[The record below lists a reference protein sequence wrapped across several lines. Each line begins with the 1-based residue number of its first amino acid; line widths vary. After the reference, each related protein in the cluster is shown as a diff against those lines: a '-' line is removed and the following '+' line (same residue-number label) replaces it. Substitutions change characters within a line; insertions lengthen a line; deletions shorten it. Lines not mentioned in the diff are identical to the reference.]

1 MILFYFSKLLQR
13 PESNAKYLKTM
24 SVSKPNKQ
32 GDGNKI
38 KGKFSSFNINSV
50 YRGQDVNPRKE
61 ASAQQ
66 RSQHGLQS
74 LGRVQL
80 ARQPTS
86 AVGADSNSTAK
97 PETSKEPLKTA
108 AASAKQQRPLRS
120 ELDEITKGDMVASG
134 WALAHND
141 ELDYSAKI
149 VFSDEEDDA
158 KYRTATA
165 AQSEQEPQPA
175 DSSESR
181 DPSATESPKLRKPA
195 RQQAAQQSLKLKQ
208 QKQQS
213 QKKSEQ
219 KHSMLKQKKLRKK
232 DLEEKAK
239 EGQQSPEHFCPK
251 REQQQPSAPEDQ
263 SAAKIALLSNQTAC
277 GASLTRP
284 TPLMDIVYNGPPSDL
299 AQRQQ
304 SQLFD
309 LELTSSLMPSDLHR
323 RRQPPAQQ
331 QSVMALEWTRSD
343 LRGADLALVD
353 ACTGKN
359 VGGDYY
365 RHISLITRQVN
376 LTKKASL
383 ITKKASLITKE
394 ASLITKK
401 ASLITKEASLITK
414 EASLITKKASL
425 ITKEASLITK
435 KASLITKEAS
445 LITKKASLIT
455 KEASLITKKV
465 SLISRKARLITRQAS
480 LITRQASL
488 LITRRASLL
497 ITRRVSRITRQV
509 SLLITRQASLIRR
522 ASLISRQS
530 NPDESQKRQ
539 PRQAGR
545 QSQTEHC
552 GGCETRDSGVET
564 SVDLPSQA
572 SSNRSSPGQPTAA
585 MHSATVGAEFAAVDG
600 DPIGSLPRRLRD
612 ACELPPSPAV
622 GSLDECSSQSS
633 QSRMASWEDRGSAS
647 GKVSGDLQQPIG
659 SQKRQQFPLATA
671 LATTGGDSF
680 SSYQLGLQQQQQKLA
695 SSILI
700 SQSMVAKPALLAAYA
715 SLLQQGTARAGLQHR
730 MHGLCGQQQ
739 QARPSPQAPFDSIS
753 NSPANRLFNNQLNSP
768 CPGKPISGLPPTAAP
783 EFRSPA
789 GGVVPFSPHQPPPG
803 FQSPQHQLSQSPR
816 QLQPL
821 NQHQAALR
829 PRFYQFTF
837 RQTNR
842 RRRRNSGISSTI
854 CSLTARRLRCQT
866 AARISS
872 SDMQA
877 IFQDSQ
883 ASIQANSQANSQVNI
898 QAINQVNSQASIQA
912 SIQANIQAISQV
924 NSQANIRAS
933 NILPSIKANIQ
944 ASIQAN
950 NQANSQVNI
959 QTINQVNIQASIQ
972 ANIQARIQAR
982 IQASIQANIQAIS

>member
-1 MILFYFSKLLQR
+1 
-13 PESNAKYLKTM
+13 
-24 SVSKPNKQ
+24 
-32 GDGNKI
+32 
-38 KGKFSSFNINSV
+38 
-50 YRGQDVNPRKE
+50 
-61 ASAQQ
+61 
-66 RSQHGLQS
+66 
-74 LGRVQL
+74 
-80 ARQPTS
+80 
-86 AVGADSNSTAK
+86 
-97 PETSKEPLKTA
+97 
-108 AASAKQQRPLRS
+108 
-120 ELDEITKGDMVASG
+120 
-134 WALAHND
+134 
-141 ELDYSAKI
+141 
-149 VFSDEEDDA
+149 
-158 KYRTATA
+158 
-165 AQSEQEPQPA
+165 
-175 DSSESR
+175 
-181 DPSATESPKLRKPA
+181 
-195 RQQAAQQSLKLKQ
+195 
-208 QKQQS
+208 
-213 QKKSEQ
+213 
-219 KHSMLKQKKLRKK
+219 
-232 DLEEKAK
+232 
-239 EGQQSPEHFCPK
+239 
-251 REQQQPSAPEDQ
+251 
-263 SAAKIALLSNQTAC
+263 
-277 GASLTRP
+277 
-284 TPLMDIVYNGPPSDL
+284 
-299 AQRQQ
+299 
-304 SQLFD
+304 
-309 LELTSSLMPSDLHR
+309 
-323 RRQPPAQQ
+323 
-331 QSVMALEWTRSD
+331 
-343 LRGADLALVD
+343 
-353 ACTGKN
+353 
-359 VGGDYY
+359 
-365 RHISLITRQVN
+365 
-376 LTKKASL
+376 
-383 ITKKASLITKE
+383 
-394 ASLITKK
+394 
-401 ASLITKEASLITK
+401 
-414 EASLITKKASL
+414 
-425 ITKEASLITK
+425 
-435 KASLITKEAS
+435 
-445 LITKKASLIT
+445 
-455 KEASLITKKV
+455 
-465 SLISRKARLITRQAS
+465 KARLITRQAS

-497 ITRRVSRITRQV
+497 ITRRVSRITRQT
-509 SLLITRQASLIRR
+509 SQPHQASQPYLQTI
-522 ASLISRQS
+522 QC
-530 NPDESQKRQ
+530 NQPDESQKRQ

-552 GGCETRDSGVET
+552 GSCETRDSGVET

-768 CPGKPISGLPPTAAP
+768 CPGKPISGLPPAAAP

-821 NQHQAALR
+821 NQHQSSGTAASFL
-829 PRFYQFTF
+829 PIYFP
-837 RQTNR
+837 
-842 RRRRNSGISSTI
+842 
-854 CSLTARRLRCQT
+854 LTARGLRCQT

-883 ASIQANSQANSQVNI
+883 ASIQANNQANSQVNI

-972 ANIQARIQAR
+972 ANIQARIQASIQAR
-982 IQASIQANIQAIS
+982 IQASIQANIQAISQVNSQANIRASNILPNILANIPANAKVYDIRESCIPDNTLVNTRDIQVKDIQGQSKIRANT